1 MKINEFFSAHNVYY
15 RNLHQAKSHF
25 FLLIGF
31 FWKLSSL
38 KFFPESPAKICDAH
52 YLLQLSQENK
62 THPPPAG
69 GASAAAKPKSE
80 VLTFKKKKIEK
91 VLSVLSMDVDSVS
104 KSDLERVEKKTEKL
118 GEKQGKKA
126 RFAES
131 VVTHEYVETES
142 DVKAK
147 TKTVSR
153 AANAQEEVEKVENE
167 CKQSWFAT

>member
-1 MKINEFFSAHNVYY
+1 MKINEFFSAHNVHH

-25 FLLIGF
+25 FLLIGLIF
-31 FWKLSSL
+31 FGKLSSL
-38 KFFPESPAKICDAH
+38 EFFPEGPTKICDAY
-52 YLLQLSQENK
+52 YLLQENK
-62 THPPPAG
+62 THPPPAE

-80 VLTFKKKKIEK
+80 VLTFKKKKEEK
-91 VLSVLSMDVDSVS
+91 VLSVLSMDVDAVCN
-104 KSDLERVEKKTEKL
+104 SDVESLEKKIK
-118 GEKQGKKA
+118 KKA

-167 CKQSWFAT
+167 CKQS